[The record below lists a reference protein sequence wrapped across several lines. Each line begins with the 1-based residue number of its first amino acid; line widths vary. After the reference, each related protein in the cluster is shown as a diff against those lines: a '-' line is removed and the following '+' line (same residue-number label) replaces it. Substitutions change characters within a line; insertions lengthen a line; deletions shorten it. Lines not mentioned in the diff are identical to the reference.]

1 MATQGCWSF
10 EAEGTDM
17 AVSTCIKC
25 DGHSF
30 ELAMFT
36 PLGESHKLTMVQ
48 CANCGTPVGVLDM
61 VSRTAIEALQDKIAA
76 IDDGLTR
83 VSKALN
89 D

>member
-1 MATQGCWSF
+1 
-10 EAEGTDM
+10 M

-30 ELAMFT
+30 ELALFT

-48 CANCGTPVGVLDM
+48 CANCGTPIGVLDTA
-61 VSRTAIEALQDKIAA
+61 SRAAIETLQGKVAA

-83 VSKALN
+83 IAKALN

>member
-1 MATQGCWSF
+1 
-10 EAEGTDM
+10 M

-25 DGHSF
+25 EAHSF
-30 ELAMFT
+30 ELALFT

-48 CANCGTPVGVLDM
+48 CANCGTPVGVMDSVL
-61 VSRTAIEALQDKIAA
+61 RAAIEALQGKVNA

-83 VSKALN
+83 IAAALN

>member
-1 MATQGCWSF
+1 
-10 EAEGTDM
+10 M

-30 ELAMFT
+30 ELALFT

-48 CANCGTPVGVLDM
+48 CANCGTPVGVLDAA
-61 VSRTAIEALQDKIAA
+61 SRAAIEALQAKVGT

-83 VSKALN
+83 IAKALN

>member
-1 MATQGCWSF
+1 
-10 EAEGTDM
+10 M

-30 ELAMFT
+30 ELALVT

-48 CANCGTPVGVLDM
+48 CASCGTPVGVLDPTL
-61 VSRTAIEALQDKIAA
+61 RPLIEDLKVRIAA
-76 IDDGLTR
+76 IDQGLTR
-83 VSKALN
+83 IANTLN

>member
-1 MATQGCWSF
+1 
-10 EAEGTDM
+10 M

-30 ELAMFT
+30 ELALFT

-48 CANCGTPVGVLDM
+48 CANCGTPVGVMDAA
-61 VSRTAIEALQDKIAA
+61 SRAAIEALQGKVAA

-83 VSKALN
+83 IAKALN

>member
-1 MATQGCWSF
+1 MATRGCWSF
-10 EAEGTDM
+10 EAEVSDM

-30 ELAMFT
+30 ELALFT
-36 PLGESHKLTMVQ
+36 PLGASHKLTMVQ
-48 CANCGTPVGVLDM
+48 CANCGIPVGVLDAA
-61 VSRTAIEALQDKIAA
+61 SRAAIEALQVKVAA

-83 VSKALN
+83 VAKALN

>member
-1 MATQGCWSF
+1 
-10 EAEGTDM
+10 M

-25 DGHSF
+25 EGHSF
-30 ELAMFT
+30 ELALFT

-48 CANCGTPVGVLDM
+48 CANCGTPIGVMDAA
-61 VSRTAIEALQDKIAA
+61 SRTAIEALQGKVAA

-83 VSKALN
+83 IAKALS

>member
-1 MATQGCWSF
+1 
-10 EAEGTDM
+10 M

-25 DGHSF
+25 GGHGF
-30 ELAMFT
+30 ELALFT

-48 CANCGTPVGVLDM
+48 CAVCGTPVGVMDTA
-61 VSRTAIEALQDKIAA
+61 SRVAIEALQGKVAA

-83 VSKALN
+83 IAKALN

>member
-1 MATQGCWSF
+1 
-10 EAEGTDM
+10 M

-30 ELAMFT
+30 ELALFT

-48 CANCGTPVGVLDM
+48 CARCGTPVGVLDLA
-61 VSRTAIEALQDKIAA
+61 SRAAIEALQGKVAA
-76 IDDGLTR
+76 IDDGLAR
-83 VSKALN
+83 IAKALN

>member
-1 MATQGCWSF
+1 
-10 EAEGTDM
+10 M

-30 ELAMFT
+30 ELALFT

-48 CANCGTPVGVLDM
+48 CANCGTPVGALDIA
-61 VSRTAIEALQDKIAA
+61 SRAAIEALQDKVAA
-76 IDDGLTR
+76 IDNGLTR
-83 VSKALN
+83 IAKALK

>member
-1 MATQGCWSF
+1 
-10 EAEGTDM
+10 M

-30 ELAMFT
+30 ELALFT

-48 CANCGTPVGVLDM
+48 CASCRTPVGVLDTA
-61 VSRTAIEALQDKIAA
+61 SRTAIEALQGKVAA

-83 VSKALN
+83 IAKALN

>member
-1 MATQGCWSF
+1 MVTQGCWSF

-25 DGHSF
+25 GGHSF

-48 CANCGTPVGVLDM
+48 CATYGTPVGALDM
-61 VSRTAIEALQDKIAA
+61 VSRTAIEALQDKVAA
-76 IDDGLTR
+76 IDEGLTR
-83 VSKALN
+83 IAKALN

>member
-1 MATQGCWSF
+1 
-10 EAEGTDM
+10 M

-30 ELAMFT
+30 ELALFT

-48 CANCGTPVGVLDM
+48 CASCGTPIGVLDAT
-61 VSRTAIEALQDKIAA
+61 SRASIEALQGKVAA

-83 VSKALN
+83 IAKALN

>member
-1 MATQGCWSF
+1 
-10 EAEGTDM
+10 M

-30 ELAMFT
+30 ELALFT

-48 CANCGTPVGVLDM
+48 CAACGTPIGVMDA
-61 VSRTAIEALQDKIAA
+61 VSRAAIEALQGKVAA

-83 VSKALN
+83 IAKALN